1 MPIGEFC
8 NREVVFALRA
18 NTIKE
23 AASLMRQH
31 HVGDLVVVEEGAVRK
46 PVGIITDR
54 DIVVSLVAQGLDP
67 EVLTVGEVMG
77 QDLITAPEQQGVFE
91 SIEQMR
97 MRGIRRLPVVGKQG
111 ELIGIVAVDDLLA
124 LLAEEMGAL
133 AKIITREQSLEAK
146 TRR

>member
-1 MPIGEFC
+1 MPIGEIC
-8 NREVVFALRA
+8 NREVVFARRN

-31 HVGDLVVVEEGAVRK
+31 HVGDLVVVDEGSVRK

-54 DIVVSLVAQGLDP
+54 DIVVSLVALGLDADT
-67 EVLTVGEVMG
+67 LTVGEVMG
-77 QDLITAPEQQGVFE
+77 QDLSTAPEQQGIFE

-97 MRGIRRLPVVGKQG
+97 ARGIRRLPVVGKQG
-111 ELIGIVAVDDLLA
+111 ELIGIVAVDDLIG
-124 LLAEEMGAL
+124 LLAEEMGDL
-133 AKIITREQSLEAK
+133 AKIIAREQTREVK